1 MTGAGPEGS
10 LLGQDLG
17 SLELVGNFRLPQE
30 LVGEFR
36 SPQNFGLLLLLL
48 AGHFDLDLHLE
59 LAAIFE
65 QAWFESRVL

>member
-36 SPQNFGLLLLLL
+36 SPQIFGLLLLL
-48 AGHFDLDLHLE
+48 AGHFDLDLHLK

-65 QAWFESRVL
+65 QAWFESRIL

>member
-30 LVGEFR
+30 LVGD
-36 SPQNFGLLLLLL
+36 FGLLLLLL
-48 AGHFDLDLHLE
+48 AGHFDLDLYLE
-59 LAAIFE
+59 IAAIFE
-65 QAWFESRVL
+65 QAWFESRIL